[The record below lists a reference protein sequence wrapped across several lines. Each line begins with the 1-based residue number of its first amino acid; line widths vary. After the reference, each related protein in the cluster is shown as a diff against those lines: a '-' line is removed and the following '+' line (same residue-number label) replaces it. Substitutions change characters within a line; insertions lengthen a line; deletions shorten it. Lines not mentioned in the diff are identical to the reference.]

1 MNKYTIIG
9 IFAITVGTLLMTQ
22 LIKDQRLI
30 IVGGVINAFGIFLM
44 TKGSSISSNKDKSEI
59 IEKIK
64 GFREEIGVM
73 KSGITDRES
82 LNKIEIIEN
91 EFNEWAGNFV
101 SDFESK
107 KVDQQKSEILL
118 REKEIK
124 LSKKWRHI
132 YLYTFEIIQQML
144 TAYNQRAKN
153 KIEFILPALPYNLFD
168 KDAKSFKSLIIFDDN
183 TVWRITL
190 QIEKPYKKDEI
201 PNIHINCFFGDD
213 KARKHAEEISFLGD
227 GLLLLIIDLETE
239 CLRVHVSFS
248 NDYIGEV
255 KDEYSISAD
264 SYKTSIKDLFTTL
277 IEHQIIRCH

>member
-59 IEKIK
+59 IEKFQ
-64 GFREEIGVM
+64 GFREEISVM

-132 YLYTFEIIQQML
+132 YLYTFEVIQQML

-153 KIEFILPALPYNLFD
+153 KIEFILPALPHNLFD
-168 KDAKSFKSLIIFDDN
+168 KDAESFKSLIIFDDN

-190 QIEKPYKKDEI
+190 QIKRPYKKDEI

-213 KARKHAEEISFLGD
+213 KARKHAEEISFPGD

-239 CLRVHVSFS
+239 CLSVHVHFS
-248 NDYIGEV
+248 NVYIGEV
-255 KDEYSISAD
+255 KDEYSISTD

>member
-1 MNKYTIIG
+1 
-9 IFAITVGTLLMTQ
+9 
-22 LIKDQRLI
+22 
-30 IVGGVINAFGIFLM
+30 M

-101 SDFESK
+101 SDFENK
-107 KVDQQKSEILL
+107 KVEQQKSEILL
-118 REKEIK
+118 KEKEIK

-132 YLYTFEIIQQML
+132 YQYTFEVIQQML

-153 KIEFILPALPYNLFD
+153 KIEFISPALPHNLFD
-168 KDAKSFKSLIIFDDN
+168 KDAESFKSFVTFNNN

-190 QIEKPYKKDEI
+190 QIKKPYKKDEI
-201 PNIHINCFFGDD
+201 PNIFIDCFFGDS
-213 KARKHAEEISFLGD
+213 ARKRAKE
-227 GLLLLIIDLETE
+227 GLRGSTGMILNIDLETE
-239 CLRVHVSFS
+239 CLRVYDYFS
-248 NDYIGEV
+248 NEYFGEV
-255 KDEYSISAD
+255 KDKYSISAD
-264 SYKTSIKDLFTTL
+264 NYKTSIKDLFTTL